1 MPRRQYKSRSQRRN
15 LQIQLGTRVRL
26 AAWEYSLDKWLKR
39 LSYVS
44 QAGLLLFAAGATY
57 FVFMP
62 MYMNAA
68 LDEAIAR
75 KANDIRR
82 VSVSV
87 DASYIRRRS
96 VILRDFIRLASVECS
111 TPTLAPLLVPVTSIQ
126 AALAPDKAVSVL
138 PDQTTACLQ
147 KLVAAWSDIK
157 EMRPGDREQ
166 LIKEIRLTGLA
177 LEEERHMAK
186 VKFDAVPQIATVSPD
201 ALPRPSP
208 LNQQSIDFNT
218 KFSTA
223 EQIAKQVL
231 NARIEAERQRIEAA
245 YSAKIMQHLTAL
257 ENLAWL
263 SSRVP

>member
-1 MPRRQYKSRSQRRN
+1 MLRTRFGNKPAVASREQK
-15 LQIQLGTRVRL
+15 
-26 AAWEYSLDKWLKR
+26 LDKWLRR
-39 LSYVS
+39 LSYLS
-44 QAGLLLFAAGATY
+44 QAGMLLFAAGATY
-57 FVFMP
+57 FVIMP
-62 MYMNAA
+62 LYMNAA

-96 VILRDFIRLASVECS
+96 VVLRDFIRLATVECS
-111 TPTLAPLLVPVTSIQ
+111 APTLAPPPLPAGFTTAQPSS
-126 AALAPDKAVSVL
+126 DKAVSAP
-138 PDQTTACLQ
+138 PDQIAACLQ

-157 EMRPGDREQ
+157 EMRPDDRDQ
-166 LIKEIRLTGLA
+166 LVKEIKLTGLA

-186 VKFDAVPQIATVSPD
+186 VKFNAVPQIAMISPD

-218 KFSTA
+218 KFSTP

-231 NARIEAERQRIEAA
+231 NARIEAERQRIEVA
-245 YSAKIMQHLTAL
+245 YAAKITQQLAAL
-257 ENLAWL
+257 EALAWL
-263 SSRVP
+263 SNRGQ